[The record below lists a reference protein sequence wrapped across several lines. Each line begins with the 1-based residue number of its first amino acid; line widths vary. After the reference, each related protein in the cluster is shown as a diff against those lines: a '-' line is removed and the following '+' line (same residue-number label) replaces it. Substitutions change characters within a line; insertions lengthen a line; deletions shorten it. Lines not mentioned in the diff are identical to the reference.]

1 MWFLFP
7 LAGLFQRWHHEMI
20 HEMILDL
27 GALVEVN
34 QTMLYGVN
42 FISKRGVIPL
52 SNVSRLSPVVVHNS
66 YTGQESYGSINR
78 HADLV
83 SPWSIF
89 IVTLSHGVNRQS

>member
-1 MWFLFP
+1 
-7 LAGLFQRWHHEMI
+7 MI
-20 HEMILDL
+20 LEMILDL

-34 QTMLYGVN
+34 QTIYMLLTLFLREV
-42 FISKRGVIPL
+42 SGVIPL

-66 YTGQESYGSINR
+66 YTGQESYRSINR